1 MQDLLNEDEFIE
13 KDDYNPWKVFYS
25 FYVAAILQLLLFI
38 FIVGF
43 FAEEID
49 AIIIGAIAIF
59 LPVVMAFTMFF
70 WKKQNAGLPLKTLAF
85 SIFLLLCAYYLPV
98 AVMAVFIGESGIE
111 ELAVMAA
118 LFMGDFFFS
127 SVIIVIIAHFIQ
139 KRRSRMIRP

>member
-1 MQDLLNEDEFIE
+1 MKDLLDEEEFIK
-13 KDDYNPWKVFYS
+13 KDDYNPWKVFYG

-38 FIVGF
+38 FIIGF
-43 FAEEID
+43 FAEEVD
-49 AIIIGAIAIF
+49 AIIIGVIAIF
-59 LPVVMAFTMFF
+59 LPVVMAFAMFF

-98 AVMAVFIGESGIE
+98 AVMAVFIGTAGIE

-139 KRRSRMIRP
+139 KRRSRMIRS

>member
-1 MQDLLNEDEFIE
+1 MKDLLDEEEFIK
-13 KDDYNPWKVFYS
+13 KDDYNPWKVFYG

-38 FIVGF
+38 FIIGF
-43 FAEEID
+43 FVEEISAVLIGMV
-49 AIIIGAIAIF
+49 AIL
-59 LPVVMAFTMFF
+59 LPVAMAFTMFF

-98 AVMAVFIGESGIE
+98 AVMAVFIGGAGVE
-111 ELAVMAA
+111 ELGVMAA
-118 LFMGDFFFS
+118 LFMGDFFFC